1 MPDLVL
7 ASSSPRRALLL
18 SAAGYSITRRIPEI
32 DETARPDEAPE
43 QTVTRLA
50 REKALSPGEEDTLI
64 LGADTTV
71 VVDGDALGK
80 PADRDHAI
88 EMLHR
93 LAGRT
98 HAVITGWALASGG
111 VIVDDGFEVTLV
123 TMREISDEEAVAY
136 VETGEPLGK
145 AGAYAIQGEG
155 ERFVTEIVGSRS
167 NVIGLPL
174 AAVVSALER
183 AGLDRKS
190 V

>member
-18 SAAGYSITRRIPEI
+18 SAAGYSITRRIPDI
-32 DETARPDEAPE
+32 DETALPDEAPE
-43 QTVTRLA
+43 QTVIRLA
-50 REKALSPGEEDTLI
+50 RKKALSPVVEDTLV

-71 VVDGDALGK
+71 VLDGDALGK
-80 PADRDHAI
+80 PTDRDHAMD
-88 EMLHR
+88 MLHR

-98 HAVITGWALASGG
+98 HAVVTGWALAIGG

-123 TMREISDEEAVAY
+123 SMREISSEEVAAY
-136 VETGEPLGK
+136 VDTGEPLGK

-155 ERFVTEIVGSRS
+155 ERFVTGIVGSRS

-174 AAVVSALER
+174 TAVVPALER
-183 AGLDRKS
+183 AGVDRKA

>member
-32 DETARPDEAPE
+32 DETPLPDEAPE
-43 QTVTRLA
+43 QTVVRLA
-50 REKALSPGEEDTLI
+50 REKALSPAEEDTLV

-71 VVDGDALGK
+71 VLDGDALGK
-80 PADRDHAI
+80 PTDHDHAMH
-88 EMLHR
+88 MLHR

-98 HAVITGWALASGG
+98 TGVVTGGAPAVGG
-111 VIVDDGFEVTLV
+111 GIVADGLEVTLV
-123 TMREISDEEAVAY
+123 TMREISNEEVSAY
-136 VETGEPLGK
+136 VDSGEALGK

-155 ERFVTEIVGSRS
+155 ERFVTGIVGSRS

-174 AAVVSALER
+174 TAVVPALAR
-183 AGLDRKS
+183 AGVHRKA